1 MPFAS
6 PRAGLCLDYANT
18 LSWRGS
24 TAPAEALKEFA
35 DLVGWLRRSG
45 AIDAGAAL
53 RVARWARPAPAEAA
67 KCFAQSI
74 ALREAIYGTFSAIA
88 AGRPARNDHFLA
100 LKTALAQA
108 PVRNDLVR
116 SDGQFAWR
124 LAKFEPSAPYLVA
137 PVLWSAADLLLAA
150 DLGRV
155 RRCANDACL
164 WLFIDGSKNGTR
176 RWCDMASCG
185 NRAKAHRHYLKH
197 KQR

>member
-1 MPFAS
+1 MLFAS
-6 PRAGLCLDYANT
+6 HHEGLCLDYANT

-24 TAPAEALKEFA
+24 PAPSEALRDFA
-35 DLVGWLRRSG
+35 SLIGWLQRSA
-45 AIDAGAAL
+45 AIDAGSAAP
-53 RVARWARPAPAEAA
+53 VARWARQAPAATA
-67 KCFAQSI
+67 RCFAQSI

-88 AGRPARNDHFLA
+88 AGRPVRSSNFLA
-100 LKTALAQA
+100 LRTALAQA

-116 SDGQFAWR
+116 ANGQFAWR
-124 LAKFEPSAPYLVA
+124 VTEFEPSALHLVA
-137 PVLWSAADLLLAA
+137 PVLWSAADLLLTA

-155 RRCANDACL
+155 RRCANHACL

-185 NRAKAHRHYLKH
+185 NRAKAHRHYLRH

>member
-1 MPFAS
+1 
-6 PRAGLCLDYANT
+6 
-18 LSWRGS
+18 
-24 TAPAEALKEFA
+24 
-35 DLVGWLRRSG
+35 
-45 AIDAGAAL
+45 
-53 RVARWARPAPAEAA
+53 
-67 KCFAQSI
+67 
-74 ALREAIYGTFSAIA
+74 
-88 AGRPARNDHFLA
+88 
-100 LKTALAQA
+100 
-108 PVRNDLVR
+108 VRNDLVR